1 MCTLTPPNTERD
13 KQEADT
19 IKGFLKVFQDKLS
32 TSQKALLKSVEDDKS
47 ISLYC
52 LEFDARLS
60 GPYRSYSPSKAV
72 FKSSCDDGIE
82 ITIRY

>member
-1 MCTLTPPNTERD
+1 MCELMPPNTKKE
-13 KQEADT
+13 KQEVYT
-19 IKGFLKVFQDKLS
+19 VKGFLEVFQDRLS
-32 TSQKALLKSVEDDKS
+32 KAQNALLKSIEDNNS

-60 GPYRSYSPSKAV
+60 SPCRSHSPSKAV
-72 FKSSCDDGIE
+72 FRSSCDDGIE